1 MQLPSGWRISRPCV
15 FGMGTLEC
23 SRPDR
28 SPVFQGCRR
37 GIKRQHLCV
46 VDFSRD
52 SGLSIDS
59 KSADSSGDAPVVVVG
74 PPVREVWPDLS
85 LSGVALIWGVNIP
98 FMKIGLTGVEPFA
111 FNAVRLLLSALVL
124 ALLALRESGPSVER
138 PPGLWKSVL
147 LYAAIASGL
156 YQWMFLLGIS
166 SQTASGSGNGSL
178 IMATVP
184 LWTALLARL
193 LLGERL
199 GGQAKLGLAVAFT
212 GTLIVAFEKGVSGDR
227 ALLKGNFF
235 MLMSAIAWAWGTVQ
249 SRKVLPYVSPMRLSA
264 ISAVAMLPLQFA
276 LAGTT
281 LMSFVPHLRET
292 NVWAPLIYAG
302 VLSTG
307 LALPMWSYGV
317 RHSGAAQA
325 AVFQNLVPIVAIA
338 TAWWMRSEPVTQH
351 HVIGGA
357 LIIGGLV
364 LVRRGR

>member
-1 MQLPSGWRISRPCV
+1 MSNDSR
-15 FGMGTLEC
+15 
-23 SRPDR
+23 S
-28 SPVFQGCRR
+28 S
-37 GIKRQHLCV
+37 
-46 VDFSRD
+46 
-52 SGLSIDS
+52 
-59 KSADSSGDAPVVVVG
+59 DSSETAPIRVLD

-85 LSGVALIWGVNIP
+85 LCGVALIWGVNIP

-111 FNAVRLLLSALVL
+111 FNAVRLLLSAFVLVL
-124 ALLALRESGPSVER
+124 LAWRESGPTVKR
-138 PPGLWKSVL
+138 PAGLWKQVL

-184 LWTALLARL
+184 LWTALLAKFL
-193 LLGERL
+193 LRESLN
-199 GGQAKLGLAVAFT
+199 GQAKLGLAIAFG

-235 MLMSAIAWAWGTVQ
+235 MLLSAIAWAWGTVQ
-249 SRKVLPYVSPMRLSA
+249 SRQVLPYVSPMRLSA
-264 ISAVAMLPLQFA
+264 ISAVAMLPLHFV

-281 LMSFVPHLRET
+281 LLSLTPHLRET

-325 AVFQNLVPIVAIA
+325 AVFQNLVPIVAIG
-338 TAWWMRSEPVTQH
+338 TAWFVRSEPVTPH
-351 HVIGGA
+351 HWIGGA

>member
-1 MQLPSGWRISRPCV
+1 MIGDP
-15 FGMGTLEC
+15 
-23 SRPDR
+23 
-28 SPVFQGCRR
+28 
-37 GIKRQHLCV
+37 
-46 VDFSRD
+46 
-52 SGLSIDS
+52 GLSN
-59 KSADSSGDAPVVVVG
+59 DSSSSNSSEAVPTAILE
-74 PPVREVWPDLS
+74 PSVREVWPDVS
-85 LSGVALIWGVNIP
+85 LLGVALIWGVNIP

-124 ALLALRESGPSVER
+124 ALLALRESGPAVER
-138 PPGLWKSVL
+138 PPGWWKSVL
-147 LYAAIASGL
+147 LYAVVASGL

-184 LWTALLARL
+184 LWTALLARF
-193 LLGERL
+193 LLGEKLSGLAR
-199 GGQAKLGLAVAFT
+199 LGLAIAFS
-212 GTLIVAFEKGVSGDR
+212 GTLIVALEKGVSGDR

-264 ISAVAMLPLQFA
+264 ISAVAMLPLHFV

-281 LMSFVPHLRET
+281 LVSFAPHLREA

-317 RHSGAAQA
+317 RYSGAAQA

-338 TAWWMRSEPVTQH
+338 TAWLVRGEPITQH
-351 HVIGGA
+351 HVIGGT
-357 LIIGGLV
+357 LIIGGLL
-364 LVRRGR
+364 LVRRGRRGL

>member
-1 MQLPSGWRISRPCV
+1 MSNDSR
-15 FGMGTLEC
+15 
-23 SRPDR
+23 
-28 SPVFQGCRR
+28 
-37 GIKRQHLCV
+37 
-46 VDFSRD
+46 
-52 SGLSIDS
+52 
-59 KSADSSGDAPVVVVG
+59 SADSSETGPSRILG

-85 LSGVALIWGVNIP
+85 LCGVALIWGVNIP

-111 FNAVRLLLSALVL
+111 FNAMRLLLSALVL
-124 ALLALRESGPSVER
+124 ALLALRESSPSVER
-138 PPGLWKSVL
+138 PPGLWRQVL
-147 LYAAIASGL
+147 LYAVIASGL

-184 LWTALLARL
+184 LWTALLARF
-193 LLGERL
+193 LLGENL
-199 GGQAKLGLAVAFT
+199 SGQAKLGFAVAFA
-212 GTLIVAFEKGVSGDR
+212 GTLIVALEKGVSGDR

-235 MLMSAIAWAWGTVQ
+235 MLMSAIAWGWGTVQ

-264 ISAVAMLPLQFA
+264 ISAVAMLPLHFV
-276 LAGTT
+276 LAGNT
-281 LMSFVPHLRET
+281 LTSFVPHLSEV
-292 NVWAPLIYAG
+292 NVWAPLLYAG

-325 AVFQNLVPIVAIA
+325 AVFQNLVPVVAIA

-357 LIIGGLV
+357 LIISGLL